1 MKKTR
6 LTLIAL
12 LLMALLLPA
21 VLAGCTDST
30 LTPTAVTP
38 VPSAAPTEEPTIPPT
53 VPPTIPP
60 TEVPTEEPT
69 APPTEVPT
77 EKPTAVP
84 TEAPTEVPTAVP
96 TEAPTAA
103 PTEAPT
109 AAPTEAPAAPK
120 SYAGTTLT
128 VYNWYD
134 YIDPTV
140 IRLFEEETGVKV
152 EYVNFTTNEEMYTKL
167 EATPSAYDVL
177 FPSDYIIERLVKE
190 NMLAELDYA
199 NMPNAAGLRDWLK
212 NPAYDEGGK
221 HSVAYM
227 WGTVGIVYN
236 RSLTGRDIDS
246 WHDLFSD
253 EFKGSVL
260 MMNSVRDTLGV
271 ALKALGHSMNSREP
285 AELEAARDMLIAQ
298 KTGGI
303 SSGYLVDETKDKM
316 VSGEAAL
323 ALMWSGDAL
332 YAMEKNEDLA
342 YVVPK
347 EGSNVWVDGMCVPKA
362 SDNIPAA
369 EAFID
374 FLCREDIARMNMDYI
389 YYSTPI
395 QAVVDGM
402 DAEEAAKQTLN
413 PPQDVIDR
421 CEFFRDIS
429 EDMEMY
435 EEMWMEIRLAR

>member
-77 EKPTAVP
+77 EMPTAV
-84 TEAPTEVPTAVP
+84 
-96 TEAPTAA
+96 

-212 NPAYDEGGK
+212 NPAYGEVGK

-227 WGTVGIVYN
+227 WGRV
-236 RSLTGRDIDS
+236 
-246 WHDLFSD
+246 
-253 EFKGSVL
+253 GSV
-260 MMNSVRDTLGV
+260 
-271 ALKALGHSMNSREP
+271 
-285 AELEAARDMLIAQ
+285 
-298 KTGGI
+298 
-303 SSGYLVDETKDKM
+303 
-316 VSGEAAL
+316 
-323 ALMWSGDAL
+323 
-332 YAMEKNEDLA
+332 
-342 YVVPK
+342 
-347 EGSNVWVDGMCVPKA
+347 
-362 SDNIPAA
+362 
-369 EAFID
+369 
-374 FLCREDIARMNMDYI
+374 
-389 YYSTPI
+389 
-395 QAVVDGM
+395 
-402 DAEEAAKQTLN
+402 
-413 PPQDVIDR
+413 
-421 CEFFRDIS
+421 
-429 EDMEMY
+429 
-435 EEMWMEIRLAR
+435 